1 MYYIYRVLGTNIDG
15 EFCVVD
21 LDINMAV
28 IS

>member
-21 LDINMAV
+21 LDERIT
-28 IS
+28 IID